1 MQEIVHNINLNLS
14 QPNNFEYIHIMQG
27 DYNTEKVVATLFN
40 GNKLYTV
47 DAQKATLQGSTSDGG
62 LILQNNIEI
71 SEDKHQVIFDITKEM
86 SSCTGELK
94 CNIVFSSDNQK
105 KSTFPFIIKNT
116 ADITGRAPVSVL
128 TTISDYV
135 DRAEKAAKDSE
146 TNKVTTDEN
155 VIKATEQATIATNK
169 ATESDNSAQEAA
181 KQANIALTKAEE
193 SATSAQKS
201 KEQADISTIKA
212 KEASD
217 SATASADSATQAG
230 KSATIASEKASDA
243 SSSANSAS
251 ASATNAS
258 KSETNAKTSADLA
271 SLSATNASTSETNAQ
286 SSATASSKSAQAS
299 ATSEA
304 NAKQYA
310 TNAKTSETSASKYA
324 SDASI
329 SASTASKKADIA
341 TTKATESVNSAS
353 DSLTYS
359 NQSKNYRDQCRSIA
373 QGLEGALLPKGTI
386 TFANLPTSNI
396 STGDMYNIS
405 DDFTSDNR
413 FKDGA
418 GKTYTSGTNIYY
430 TSDGLWDVLIGD
442 LEKYAFKT
450 DLEDHIRNKENPHG
464 VTKSQVGLGNVDNTS
479 DTNKPV
485 STAQQTA
492 IDTAY
497 ANANKYTDKKVAD
510 LIGSAPE
517 TMDTLEEV
525 AAAIQENK
533 DVEKALNEAIGK
545 KANQTELET
554 HTGNSTIHITAS
566 ERTKWNAAKTHADST
581 HARTD
586 ATKVEKSTTNGNIKI
601 NGTETTVYT
610 HPSGTNPHG
619 TTKSDVG
626 LGNVGNFKAV
636 STVANQG
643 LTDTEKSNARAN
655 IGAGTSSFSGSY
667 NDLTNKPTIHTVGNG
682 TVTIKQAGTSK
693 GTFTMNQSG
702 NTTIELTDNNTDTK
716 NTAGST
722 DTSSKIFL
730 VGATSQASNP
740 QTYSD
745 NEVYTT
751 SGVLTTKSVQ
761 VGGGAAT
768 IVYNSTTESIDFVFA

>member
-1 MQEIVHNINLNLS
+1 M
-14 QPNNFEYIHIMQG
+14 
-27 DYNTEKVVATLFN
+27 
-40 GNKLYTV
+40 
-47 DAQKATLQGSTSDGG
+47 
-62 LILQNNIEI
+62 
-71 SEDKHQVIFDITKEM
+71 
-86 SSCTGELK
+86 
-94 CNIVFSSDNQK
+94 
-105 KSTFPFIIKNT
+105 
-116 ADITGRAPVSVL
+116 
-128 TTISDYV
+128 
-135 DRAEKAAKDSE
+135 
-146 TNKVTTDEN
+146 
-155 VIKATEQATIATNK
+155 
-169 ATESDNSAQEAA
+169 
-181 KQANIALTKAEE
+181 
-193 SATSAQKS
+193 
-201 KEQADISTIKA
+201 
-212 KEASD
+212 
-217 SATASADSATQAG
+217 
-230 KSATIASEKASDA
+230 
-243 SSSANSAS
+243 
-251 ASATNAS
+251 
-258 KSETNAKTSADLA
+258 
-271 SLSATNASTSETNAQ
+271 SATNASTSETNAQ
-286 SSATASSKSAQAS
+286 SSANASSKSAQAS

-359 NQSKNYRDQCRSIA
+359 NQSKNYRDQCKSIA
-373 QGLEGALLPKGTI
+373 QGLEGALFPKGTI
-386 TFANLPTSNI
+386 TFSNLPTSNI
-396 STGDMYNIS
+396 STGAMYNIS

-492 IDTAY
+492 IDDAY

-533 DVEKALNEAIGK
+533 DVETALNAAIGT
-545 KANQTELET
+545 KANQSELDT

-601 NGTETTVYT
+601 DGTETTVYI

-619 TTKSDVG
+619 TTKGDVG

-643 LTDTEKSNARAN
+643 LNDTEKLNARAN

-667 NDLTNKPTIHTVGNG
+667 NDLTNKPTIPSVGNG

-693 GTFTMNQSG
+693 GTFTMNQTG
-702 NTTIELTDNNTDTK
+702 NTTIELTDTDTTYTDSSGNTYLPGNLTINNGSSDMVEITK
-716 NTAGST
+716 NSSTFNTPLSAESISCRGNLTVGGSISGSLSGNASTATKLSTARTISLTGSVTGSGSFDGSGNLSITTTTNHTHSYLSLSGGTLTGAVTMNAALTFGKNDSYGIFPATTNYGSIGSSSKYFYQSFITNMSVEELKRKSATSSIGGNTEPFNKIYVKNIIVPDKFYLRPASTTSSDVEYTDVDRSVWLHGFDGSSVNGKQAPGLLLRQGSSFYQIFPSDGLSGSSVTDIGHTQYKFRNIVGKNLFSDSGTVSTSST
-722 DTSSKIFL
+722 DDCFDCNL
-730 VGATSQASNP
+730 
-740 QTYSD
+740 
-745 NEVYTT
+745 
-751 SGVLTTKSVQ
+751 
-761 VGGGAAT
+761 
-768 IVYNSTTESIDFVFA
+768 